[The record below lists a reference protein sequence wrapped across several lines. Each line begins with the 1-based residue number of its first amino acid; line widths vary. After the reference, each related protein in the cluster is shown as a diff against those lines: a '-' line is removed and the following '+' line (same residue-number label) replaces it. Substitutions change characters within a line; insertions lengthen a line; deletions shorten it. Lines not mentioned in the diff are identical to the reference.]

1 MKNRLIDEEEYLTF
15 SLLKFCM
22 PPYITKNDYIEE
34 VHEWEPFIP
43 PNATKLILGTFPTA
57 KRNRGAYPFFYP
69 NPNNRFW
76 STIFQVAGRNISDYR
91 EANPITVRKQIL
103 TQLNLGITDMGFR
116 VLRQKRSSSDSH
128 LFPLEYKNI
137 LLLLEQC
144 STIKK
149 IIITS
154 SSGGNSAL
162 AWFDHYCSL
171 NGIITK
177 YVGGKKIPFE
187 FEFTF
192 QDRVLIVCVVSSC
205 SQLSPYAGEEL
216 HAMYEK
222 AIIG

>member
-1 MKNRLIDEEEYLTF
+1 MGEEEYLTF
-15 SLLKFCM
+15 SLPKLGM
-22 PPYITKNDYIEE
+22 PSYITKNDYIEE

-57 KRNRGAYPFFYP
+57 KRNRGAYSFFYP

-76 STIFQVAGRNISDYR
+76 STIFHVAGKKLSDY
-91 EANPITVRKQIL
+91 EDADPISVRKQIL
-103 TQLNLGITDMGFR
+103 TQLNLGIADMGFR
-116 VLRQKRSSSDSH
+116 VLRQKSSSSDSH

-137 LLLLEQC
+137 LLLLDQC
-144 STIKK
+144 STIQK

-154 SSGGNSAL
+154 SSGANSAL

-177 YVGGKKIPFE
+177 YADRVKIPFE
-187 FEFTF
+187 FEFVF
-192 QDRVLIVCVVSSC
+192 QDRVLLVCVVSSC
-205 SQLSPYAGEEL
+205 SQLSPYAGETL
-216 HAMYEK
+216 CDMYEK